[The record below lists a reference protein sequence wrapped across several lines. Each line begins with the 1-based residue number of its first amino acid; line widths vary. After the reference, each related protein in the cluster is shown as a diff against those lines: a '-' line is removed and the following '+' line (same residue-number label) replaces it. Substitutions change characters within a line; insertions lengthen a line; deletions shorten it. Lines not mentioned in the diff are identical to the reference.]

1 MGCGDCLRSLLVV
14 SGAGGWLAW
23 SCEGH
28 IRIRPVLVGLDC
40 SCVWDTCSG
49 AVCCGCCG
57 RLTGRY
63 SWQSL
68 DTTLPLL
75 AFRPSLSFGAI
86 LLMLVSFGRVRLGV
100 FCHRGRSSL

>member
-40 SCVWDTCSG
+40 S
-49 AVCCGCCG
+49 
-57 RLTGRY
+57 L
-63 SWQSL
+63 
-68 DTTLPLL
+68 
-75 AFRPSLSFGAI
+75 
-86 LLMLVSFGRVRLGV
+86 RLGHLQRRCLLWLLRSADGALQLAEFAHNSATFGCPV
-100 FCHRGRSSL
+100 GIVVRGTG